1 MKILILISKSSWAN
15 NYKKEIKTH
24 FKNFTSNIKI
34 LHDHKDIKN
43 NYISRSG
50 YVDLNRNN
58 LKEVI
63 NIGSKPLFE
72 LGLPGSFDEFGSMTS
87 CFLDVGDNSLI
98 GLGLGVFL
106 LEILIHF
113 TLHTSLIIK

>member
-43 NYISRSG
+43 NY
-50 YVDLNRNN
+50 
-58 LKEVI
+58 
-63 NIGSKPLFE
+63 NICIIFSYFKI
-72 LGLPGSFDEFGSMTS
+72 LPKNY
-87 CFLDVGDNSLI
+87 LQLAH
-98 GLGLGVFL
+98 LQ
-106 LEILIHF
+106 
-113 TLHTSLIIK
+113 